1 MTYGEFKTQYHIRLN
16 PQQEAAVR
24 QVDGPVLLLAVP
36 GSGKTTVL
44 VTRLGYMI
52 YCKGIRPENI
62 LTVTYTVAA
71 TRDMKARFVRIFGEE
86 QADKLTFRTINGL
99 CAVAIHHYARTKGT
113 QPFALA
119 DDEAQLN
126 AVVRELLAK
135 GGGGYPPDQ
144 QVKEAR
150 TQITYCKNMMFSDA
164 DVEARQV
171 DGMDFPS
178 VYKLSLIHI

>member
-1 MTYGEFKTQYHIRLN
+1 MEFCRPALRD
-16 PQQEAAVR
+16 P
-24 QVDGPVLLLAVP
+24 GPVNSV
-36 GSGKTTVL
+36 GSSST
-44 VTRLGYMI
+44 
-52 YCKGIRPENI
+52 
-62 LTVTYTVAA
+62 
-71 TRDMKARFVRIFGEE
+71 GEDWGSAYLSE
-86 QADKLTFRTINGL
+86 SGETIITGGGGM
-99 CAVAIHHYARTKGT
+99 R
-113 QPFALA
+113 
-119 DDEAQLN
+119 EAQLN

-178 VYKLSLIHI
+178 VYKGYQAFLLIGRAHV